1 MIKQQRLRSQHISSG
16 FGLVEVLMAA
26 LLIMV
31 VMTSVSRTLML
42 GMATNR
48 HMGERISIESEILND
63 IEVIQ
68 GIDALANKDTA
79 AGCSNPAQYLA
90 EQIALKNPEQPGGK
104 WQRAFDFTDQNILV
118 VTYSFNRP
126 ETTAR
131 IEKRIAE
138 INPSLQ
144 AECQ

>member
-26 LLIMV
+26 LLIMA
-31 VMTSVSRTLML
+31 VMMSVSRSLIL

-48 HMGERISIESEILND
+48 HMGERIGIESEILND

-79 AGCSNPAQYLA
+79 AGCGNPANYLA
-90 EQIALKNPEQPGGK
+90 TQITLKNPEQAGSK
-104 WQRAFDFTDQNILV
+104 WHRTFDITDPNVLV

-126 ETTAR
+126 ESPAS

-144 AECQ
+144 AECP

>member
-26 LLIMV
+26 LLIMA
-31 VMTSVSRTLML
+31 VMMSVSRSLIL

-48 HMGERISIESEILND
+48 HMGERIGIESEILND

-68 GIDALANKDTA
+68 GIDALVNKDTA
-79 AGCSNPAQYLA
+79 AGCGNPANYLA
-90 EQIALKNPEQPGGK
+90 TQITLKNPEQAGSK
-104 WQRAFDFTDQNILV
+104 WHRTFDVTDPNVLV

-126 ETTAR
+126 ESPAR

-138 INPSLQ
+138 INLSLQ
-144 AECQ
+144 AECP

>member
-1 MIKQQRLRSQHISSG
+1 MIKRQRLRSEQISSG

-26 LLIMV
+26 LLIMM
-31 VMTSVSRTLML
+31 VMMSVSRTLIL

-48 HMGERISIESEILND
+48 HMGERISIESEILNN

-68 GIDALANKDTA
+68 GIDAVANNDTVT
-79 AGCSNPAQYLA
+79 GCSNPAQYLA
-90 EQIALKNPEQPGGK
+90 GQIALKNPEQPGGK
-104 WQRAFDFTDQNILV
+104 WHRVFDYTDPNILV
-118 VTYSFNRP
+118 VIYSFNRP
-126 ETTAR
+126 ESPAR

-144 AECQ
+144 AECP

>member
-1 MIKQQRLRSQHISSG
+1 MIRQQRLRSQHISSG

-26 LLIMV
+26 LLIMM
-31 VMTSVSRTLML
+31 VMMSVSRTLIL

-48 HMGERISIESEILND
+48 HMGERIGIESEILND

-104 WQRAFDFTDQNILV
+104 WQRAFDFTDPNILV

-126 ETTAR
+126 ETPAR

>member
-1 MIKQQRLRSQHISSG
+1 
-16 FGLVEVLMAA
+16 VEVLMAA
-26 LLIMV
+26 LLIMA
-31 VMTSVSRTLML
+31 VMMSVSRSLIL

-48 HMGERISIESEILND
+48 HMGERIGIESEILND

-79 AGCSNPAQYLA
+79 AGCGNPANYLA
-90 EQIALKNPEQPGGK
+90 TQITLKNPEQAGSK
-104 WQRAFDFTDQNILV
+104 WHRTFDVTDPNVLV

-126 ETTAR
+126 ESPAR

-144 AECQ
+144 AECP

>member
-1 MIKQQRLRSQHISSG
+1 MIRQQRLRSQHISSG

>member
-1 MIKQQRLRSQHISSG
+1 MIKQQRLRLQHISSG

-26 LLIMV
+26 LLIMA
-31 VMTSVSRTLML
+31 VMTSVSRSLIL

-48 HMGERISIESEILND
+48 HMGERIGIESEILND

-79 AGCSNPAQYLA
+79 AGCGNPANYLA
-90 EQIALKNPEQPGGK
+90 TQITLKNPEQAGSK
-104 WQRAFDFTDQNILV
+104 WHRTFDVTDPNVLV

-126 ETTAR
+126 ESPAR

-144 AECQ
+144 AECP